1 MRATLMILAVLAVAG
16 IAAASNSTAAAGKE
30 PTCSDL
36 TMERG
41 ALVQEAA
48 RVTSE
53 VESKNLQL
61 GETSDALAAAK
72 SAPRKTELD
81 RRAEGL
87 RRELVVLLDRE
98 LEATNRLGFLDSQLA
113 KRCGKKGGGK

>member
-1 MRATLMILAVLAVAG
+1 MRANLILLAVLAIAG
-16 IAAASNSTAAAGKE
+16 MAAASNATAAGKE
-30 PTCSDL
+30 PTCSEL

-41 ALVQEAA
+41 ALVQDAKRLTA
-48 RVTSE
+48 E

-61 GETSDALAAAK
+61 GETSSALSVAK
-72 SAPRKTELD
+72 AAPRQKELS

-87 RRELVVLLDRE
+87 RRELTVLLDRE
-98 LEATNRLGFLDSQLA
+98 LEATNRLGFLDSTLA